1 MLVNGVSLVIYV
13 MCFLGIAIIIELFWF
28 LLNIIASAIRS
39 IFCKN
44 WKWVVLS
51 KRRIKTYDSIVDW
64 LKNQLITAI
73 IILVVY
79 TVLAVIYFFV
89 D

>member
-1 MLVNGVSLVIYV
+1 MANGIGLVLYVI
-13 MCFLGIAIIIELFWF
+13 CFLGIAVLIEILWF
-28 LLNIIASAIRS
+28 LLNFVASAIRS

-51 KRRIKTYDSIVDW
+51 KRRIKTYDSIIDW